1 MSDSE
6 RRENTKQ
13 DESPEEPTA
22 ETTSDET
29 AGTGEDQS
37 PEQDGVQESEAPPPD
52 MNVFDVLRMSL
63 GLFAQEAWIGM
74 GLQTRPGAS
83 ETSTDLRSAR
93 IAIDVA
99 EVIAE
104 KLGEEADEDERRTI
118 NQILTDLRVNFVRVS
133 SRSEEQENAES

>member
-1 MSDSE
+1 MFSG
-6 RRENTKQ
+6 
-13 DESPEEPTA
+13 P
-22 ETTSDET
+22 
-29 AGTGEDQS
+29 
-37 PEQDGVQESEAPPPD
+37 
-52 MNVFDVLRMSL
+52 L
-63 GLFAQEAWIGM
+63 
-74 GLQTRPGAS
+74 LQTRPGAS